1 MFQFLFIDHWIHYH
15 LQLYEGSSWVCCLAF
30 ALLQSA
36 RALISPSH
44 YFRQIPFRLTSI
56 TFNFSRPN
64 TLCNCTGVQSP
75 EFKFFFFIL
84 GDIDHRTLEKS
95 HWLNTNCCK
104 AEFFFALISRDSV
117 NGWKKGDCGGS
128 RKLTSWECETQAKY
142 MRSEVSRVLIFW
154 FLWGFLLSTFLFI
167 LISSLLLCIGFSQK
181 VCQLASRGFSEIWI
195 ST

>member
-1 MFQFLFIDHWIHYH
+1 MK
-15 LQLYEGSSWVCCLAF
+15 VLAGCVLSRICT
-30 ALLQSA
+30 ASIC

-44 YFRQIPFRLTSI
+44 YFRQIPFRSTSI
-56 TFNFSRPN
+56 TFNFFSAQHPLQLHWGSITWVQVLYLGWYWSSN
-64 TLCNCTGVQSP
+64 TWKVALAR
-75 EFKFFFFIL
+75 
-84 GDIDHRTLEKS
+84 H
-95 HWLNTNCCK
+95 NCCK
-104 AEFFFALISRDSV
+104 AEFFCIDKQGILWTVGRR
-117 NGWKKGDCGGS
+117 GKCGGS

-142 MRSEVSRVLIFW
+142 MRSEVSRVLILW